1 MGRVLTIDELLLDF
15 ADMTQT
21 IQQTALLGDSVDTI
35 FLGNVFID
43 KTDVLE
49 LESTE
54 ICSPT

>member
-15 ADMTQT
+15 ADMTPT

>member
-1 MGRVLTIDELLLDF
+1 MGQVLTIDELLLDF

-21 IQQTALLGDSVDTI
+21 IQQTALRGDSVDTI